1 MYLHIGKECV
11 LNNNEL
17 IGIFNIETLKKSKS
31 YDYILKNMVNKTIDI
46 SAGKPK
52 TLVLVSKNN
61 ENIAYISNILS
72 STIASRVNKF

>member
-1 MYLHIGKECV
+1 MYLHIGKECI

-17 IGIFNIETLKKSKS
+17 IGIFNIETLKNKNG
-31 YDYILKNMVNKTIDI
+31 YDNVINKIANKTIDI

-52 TLVLVSKNN
+52 TLILVARNN
-61 ENIAYISNILS
+61 EYIAYISNILS

>member
-72 STIASRVNKF
+72 STIASRVNEF